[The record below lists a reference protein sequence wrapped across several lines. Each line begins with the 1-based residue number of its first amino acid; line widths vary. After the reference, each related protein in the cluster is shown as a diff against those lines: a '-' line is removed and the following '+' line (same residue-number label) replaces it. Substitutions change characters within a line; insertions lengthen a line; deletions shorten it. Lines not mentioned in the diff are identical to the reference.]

1 MESNQLH
8 IFVANRINNIHEL
21 SNVSWWRHVPTAQ
34 NPSDC
39 VSRGLL
45 PRLLKNHNL
54 YWQGPDW
61 LKYDEESWPLLPT
74 NNSVEI
80 PEIRNIAHCH
90 TNKISVTNDIFYR
103 FSHFTKLI
111 RVVSYIIRFKTNVV
125 LNNESRNLKQL
136 TISET
141 DSSLRLL
148 IKISQAE
155 SFASEIRDISKNNT
169 NPKNQL
175 SKLNPFIDNEG
186 ILRCGGR
193 LSNSHFEYAKKHPIV
208 LSAKHPLTKLLFE
221 YYHKVLLHAG
231 PQLLLTSIRDKYWI
245 ISGRNLA
252 RKIVNNCIN
261 CFRAKPRL
269 THPIMGNLPKGRL
282 IPAPPFH
289 TTGCDYAGPF
299 LIKNK
304 KGRGAAV
311 SKCYISLF
319 ICFVTRAIHLELVS
333 DLTTEAFIASLR
345 RFIARRG
352 KPKQIWSDNGTNFTG
367 AKSELHLL
375 GKFLKDNNNALAN
388 EVQNEGISWSF
399 IPSYSPHF
407 GGLWE
412 AGVKTVK
419 YHLRRV
425 AGNALLTFE
434 QLYTLLTQIEATINS
449 RPLTPLSSDPSDM
462 APLTPAHFLIGR
474 PLVSIPDPDLMDV
487 PENRLSHF
495 QQIQRLHQHFW
506 KRWSR
511 EYISELQQRYKWKT
525 NYGSLKVND
534 LVLIKEDN
542 IPPLKWSLG
551 RIVQLIYGNDGL
563 ARVAVIRTTKGDIR
577 RSFAKICP
585 LPVTEKDV

>member
-1 MESNQLH
+1 MQS
-8 IFVANRINNIHEL
+8 
-21 SNVSWWRHVPTAQ
+21 
-34 NPSDC
+34 
-39 VSRGLL
+39 
-45 PRLLKNHNL
+45 
-54 YWQGPDW
+54 
-61 LKYDEESWPLLPT
+61 
-74 NNSVEI
+74 
-80 PEIRNIAHCH
+80 
-90 TNKISVTNDIFYR
+90 
-103 FSHFTKLI
+103 
-111 RVVSYIIRFKTNVV
+111 
-125 LNNESRNLKQL
+125 
-136 TISET
+136 
-141 DSSLRLL
+141 
-148 IKISQAE
+148 
-155 SFASEIRDISKNNT
+155 
-169 NPKNQL
+169 
-175 SKLNPFIDNEG
+175 
-186 ILRCGGR
+186 
-193 LSNSHFEYAKKHPIV
+193 
-208 LSAKHPLTKLLFE
+208 
-221 YYHKVLLHAG
+221 
-231 PQLLLTSIRDKYWI
+231 
-245 ISGRNLA
+245 
-252 RKIVNNCIN
+252 
-261 CFRAKPRL
+261 
-269 THPIMGNLPKGRL
+269 
-282 IPAPPFH
+282 
-289 TTGCDYAGPF
+289 
-299 LIKNK
+299 
-304 KGRGAAV
+304 
-311 SKCYISLF
+311 
-319 ICFVTRAIHLELVS
+319 IHLELVS

-551 RIVQLIYGNDGL
+551 RIVQLSYGNDGL